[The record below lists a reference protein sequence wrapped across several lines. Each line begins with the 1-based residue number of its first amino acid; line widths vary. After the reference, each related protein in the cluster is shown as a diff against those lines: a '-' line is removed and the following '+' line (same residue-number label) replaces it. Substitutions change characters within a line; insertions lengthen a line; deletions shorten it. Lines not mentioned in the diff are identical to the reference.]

1 MRVAQSYYTEAVML
15 LTGHAGRA
23 VVLYRDGSAVRLFL
37 LEKRVQKS
45 YSKQAYP
52 YSSLSAAMDPADIKA
67 AAAEKARNKDKKQ
80 KRKKWKDATEDNCS
94 AATGEEGAPHEKQK
108 QKQRKNGG
116 EGEKTKR
123 LKPTVSI
130 AVIGS
135 IIDNAQSLELATM
148 VCTPYLLWWT
158 SDYDS
163 CSSKA

>member
-1 MRVAQSYYTEAVML
+1 MNL
-15 LTGHAGRA
+15 
-23 VVLYRDGSAVRLFL
+23 
-37 LEKRVQKS
+37 
-45 YSKQAYP
+45 
-52 YSSLSAAMDPADIKA
+52 ADIKA
-67 AAAEKARNKDKKQ
+67 AAAEKAWHKDKKQ
-80 KRKKWKDATEDNCS
+80 KRKKCKDATEDNCS

-108 QKQRKNGG
+108 QKQKQRKNGG

-130 AVIGS
+130 TVIGS